1 MINDNYPIM
10 IYIWET
16 SAWPNFTY
24 DATAIEP
31 ALATAM
37 RAIGEVSGLKAGL
50 GSDDLEE
57 FNRRQLV
64 QEALSSFEIEGVTLN
79 AAEIEASV
87 IASLKHRERAA
98 LDRRSDAI
106 VALMLSARGS
116 ATALDAKTLCEW
128 HRLLFHG
135 IEVEDLGRWRRFDI
149 EIVRSAVAGSHD
161 VIYKGLPPDRVDA
174 EMGRFLNWLNS
185 ETTLALP
192 VRAAIAHLWFESI
205 HPFSDGNG
213 RIGRAIVEHIF
224 AMAQPLPFSLSRQIE
239 RDKRGYYTALQEGRK
254 ETQGQIEATP
264 FVIWFLEA
272 LAAAADYAWQEAM
285 FVVRRNRLFAQKA
298 KVLTDR
304 QIKVL
309 RLLFDQGEERV
320 EMGLSAKSYRKMSKT
335 SAPTATRDLGA
346 MEKAGV
352 LSRSEAGGRSTHY
365 KVLY

>member
-1 MINDNYPIM
+1 MNH
-10 IYIWET
+10 IWET
-16 SAWPNFTY
+16 PAWPNFSY
-24 DATAIEP
+24 NAAAIEP
-31 ALATAM
+31 ALAAAM
-37 RAIGEVSGLKAGL
+37 RAIGEVAGLKAGL

-106 VALMLSARGS
+106 VALMLAARAAAS
-116 ATALDAKTLCEW
+116 ALDAKTLCEW

-135 IEVEDLGRWRRFDI
+135 IEVEDLGQWRRFDI

-161 VIYKGLPPDRVDA
+161 VIYKGLPPERVDA
-174 EMGRFLNWLNS
+174 EIDRFISWLNS

-213 RIGRAIVEHIF
+213 RIGRAIFEHIF
-224 AMAQPLPFSLSRQIE
+224 ATAQPLPFSLSRQIE

-272 LAAAADYAWQEAM
+272 LAAAADYARREAL
-285 FVVRRNRLFAQKA
+285 FVVRRNQLFAQKA
-298 KVLTDR
+298 KVLNAR

-309 RLLFDQGEERV
+309 QLLFDQGEERV